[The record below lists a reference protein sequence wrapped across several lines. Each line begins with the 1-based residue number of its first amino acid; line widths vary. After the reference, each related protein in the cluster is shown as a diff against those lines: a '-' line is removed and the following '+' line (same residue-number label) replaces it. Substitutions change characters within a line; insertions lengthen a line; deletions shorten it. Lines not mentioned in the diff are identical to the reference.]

1 MTGAFL
7 RVQRGDGKWHN
18 VEVEH
23 LTDSE
28 RESKLKDDPRLMAW
42 LHVVCNEL
50 ARVEG
55 ILKQLEADG
64 VLEVS
69 EEKT

>member
-7 RVQRGDGKWHN
+7 RVWRGQWQN

-23 LTDSE
+23 LTDYE
-28 RESKLKDDPRLMAW
+28 REKLLKDDPRLMAW

-50 ARVEG
+50 ARAEG
-55 ILKQLEADG
+55 MLKQLEVDG
-64 VLEVS
+64 VLEAS
-69 EEKT
+69 E

>member
-7 RVQRGDGKWHN
+7 RVWRDGKWQN

-23 LTDSE
+23 LTDCE
-28 RESKLKDDPRLMAW
+28 REKALKDDPRLMAW

-50 ARVEG
+50 SRVEG
-55 ILKQLEADG
+55 MLKQLEPQD
-64 VLEVS
+64 
-69 EEKT
+69 

>member
-1 MTGAFL
+1 
-7 RVQRGDGKWHN
+7 
-18 VEVEH
+18 
-23 LTDSE
+23 
-28 RESKLKDDPRLMAW
+28 MAW

-69 EEKT
+69 EYENVGEKVGEKEVSE